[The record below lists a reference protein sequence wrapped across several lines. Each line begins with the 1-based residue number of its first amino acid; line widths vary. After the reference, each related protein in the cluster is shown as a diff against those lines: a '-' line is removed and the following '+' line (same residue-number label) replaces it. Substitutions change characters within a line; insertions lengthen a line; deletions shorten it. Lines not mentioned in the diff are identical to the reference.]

1 MGIRIFRFHG
11 WQKPCRGSRWTMRM
25 ATPGTRTGSSSF
37 FQICMWYMFI
47 CKFFNGNMALVPLVT
62 PEIRIPIRK
71 LVNKLVSHA
80 YLKKWTTPCPGPW
93 VAVLIVHLEP
103 RYGLCHPCDLEILI
117 TIEKLAY
124 EHVSHAYSKNQQLP
138 GTLIW
143 PLTPLQ
149 PKNSD
154 SHKKIAY
161 ERTCITYI
169 FEKNELLPV
178 LVPGVAVLVV
188 HLDPQYD
195 LCHPWNP

>member
-1 MGIRIFRFHG
+1 MNYSLSWSLGLPFSLF
-11 WQKPCRGSRWTMRM
+11 SWTLDM
-25 ATPGTRTGSSSF
+25 AFVNLVAT
-37 FQICMWYMFI
+37 
-47 CKFFNGNMALVPLVT
+47 KFGFPLKNWHMNMYHIHIWKNEQLPVLVP
-62 PEIRIPIRK
+62 
-71 LVNKLVSHA
+71 
-80 YLKKWTTPCPGPW
+80 G

>member
-1 MGIRIFRFHG
+1 
-11 WQKPCRGSRWTMRM
+11 
-25 ATPGTRTGSSSF
+25 
-37 FQICMWYMFI
+37 
-47 CKFFNGNMALVPLVT
+47 MALVPLVT

-80 YLKKWTTPCPGPW
+80 YLKKNEQLPVLVPG

-117 TIEKLAY
+117 TIEKMAY

-169 FEKNELLPV
+169 FEKK
-178 LVPGVAVLVV
+178 
-188 HLDPQYD
+188 
-195 LCHPWNP
+195 